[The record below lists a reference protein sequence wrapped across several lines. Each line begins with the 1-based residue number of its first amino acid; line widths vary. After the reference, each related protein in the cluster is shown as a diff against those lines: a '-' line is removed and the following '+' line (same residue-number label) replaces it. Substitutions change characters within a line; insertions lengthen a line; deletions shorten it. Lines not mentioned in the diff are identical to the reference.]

1 MRVEEPAVERLSRRR
16 GLIKE
21 HRDFVRGQRPGAQVH
36 FRDGFRRSSHG
47 LPYRIG
53 RRRILGLPEPTL
65 RFEIE
70 EVRAVR
76 EHRGGQVVAACQ
88 QQYRC
93 CLEKNATQMER
104 MQPGCQQQSCGL
116 RRMLVVSLS
125 EWHHFSGQPP

>member
-1 MRVEEPAVERLSRRR
+1 MHAEESAVERLSRRR

-21 HRDFVRGQRPGAQVH
+21 HRDLVRGQRPGAQVH

-53 RRRILGLPEPTL
+53 RRRILGLPKPPL
-65 RFEIE
+65 CFEIE

-88 QQYRC
+88 QQY

-104 MQPGCQQQSCGL
+104 MQLRRQRYCGGL